1 MTEERPALNQNTNF
15 HKLWAGQSISLVG
28 INVTYVALPLLAIY
42 AIDAGAFEVGL
53 ITLAETVPYLL
64 VTLWAGAWI
73 DGRRRI
79 PVMLF
84 ADLSRGAILVAVAVL
99 TLLGMVNLE
108 IIVGL
113 MLFYGVGSVLF
124 EVAYYAVVPSIVR
137 RSDLMR
143 ANSRLQTSG
152 SFALLAGTN
161 IGGVLTQVVTAPFAL
176 IVDAFTF
183 VASAVSLRWMRV
195 QETIQPATPGES
207 RRRQIWEGLRYVA
220 RQPVLRS
227 LTLSS
232 ALYNFF
238 TTGVMT
244 LFPVFAVRTLEL
256 NAATIG
262 FVQSFG
268 AIGAALGALL
278 ATRMISALGAGS
290 SYIWAKGLAWA
301 SVLSLGLI
309 PAHSPVTVAALVVAF
324 SVSGMLIVSNVV
336 GITLRQAVTNDQML
350 GRMTATYKFI
360 SYGAQSLGGFGA
372 GLAGE
377 LFGLRAAMVGGGIL
391 LITTVLVAL
400 VPAVRTVRELPT
412 EVPDEPTPTPAAA
425 ATK

>member
-1 MTEERPALNQNTNF
+1 MTEERPALRHNANF
-15 HKLWAGQSISLVG
+15 NILWAGQSISLVG

-53 ITLAETVPYLL
+53 ITLAETVPYLV

-79 PVMLF
+79 PVMLV
-84 ADLSRGAILVAVAVL
+84 ADIARGLILVAVAVL
-99 TLLGMVNLE
+99 TLLGLITLE
-108 IIVGL
+108 ILVGL
-113 MLFYGVGSVLF
+113 MLIYGVGSVLF
-124 EVAYYAVVPSIVR
+124 EVAYYAVVPSLVR

-176 IVDAFTF
+176 IVDSLTF
-183 VASAVSLRWMRV
+183 FASALSLRWIRAK
-195 QETIQPATPGES
+195 ETIHPATPGES
-207 RRRQIWEGLRYVA
+207 RRKQIWEGLRYVA

-227 LTLSS
+227 LTLSA

-244 LFPVFAVRTLEL
+244 LFPVFAVRSLEL

-268 AIGAALGALL
+268 AIGSALGALL
-278 ATRMISALGAGS
+278 ATRMIRALGAGS

-301 SVLSLGLI
+301 AVLSLGLA
-309 PAHSPVTVAALVVAF
+309 PAHSPMTVAVLVVAF

-336 GITLRQAVTNDQML
+336 GITLRQAVTTDHML

-377 LFGLRAAMVGGGIL
+377 LFGLRAAMISFGIL
-391 LITTVLVAL
+391 LISTVLVAL
-400 VPAVRTVRELPT
+400 TPAVRKVRDLPT
-412 EVPDEPTPTPAAA
+412 ELPEPVPATAAA
-425 ATK
+425 K

>member
-1 MTEERPALNQNTNF
+1 MTEERPPLRRNTNF
-15 HKLWAGQSISLVG
+15 NILWAGQSVSLVG

-79 PVMLF
+79 PVMLV
-84 ADLSRGAILVAVAVL
+84 ADIARGAILVAVAVL
-99 TLLGMVNLE
+99 TLLGLITLE

-113 MLFYGVGSVLF
+113 MLIYGVGSVLF
-124 EVAYYAVVPSIVR
+124 EVAYYAVVPSLVR

-176 IVDAFTF
+176 IVDSLTF
-183 VASAVSLRWMRV
+183 FASALSLRWIRAK
-195 QETIQPATPGES
+195 ETIHPATPGES
-207 RRRQIWEGLRYVA
+207 RRKQIWEGLRYVA

-227 LTLSS
+227 LTLSA

-244 LFPVFAVRTLEL
+244 LFPVFAVRSLEL

-268 AIGAALGALL
+268 AIGSALGALL
-278 ATRMISALGAGS
+278 ATRMIKALGAGS
-290 SYIWAKGLAWA
+290 SYIWAKGLAWVA
-301 SVLSLGLI
+301 VLALGLA
-309 PAHSPVTVAALVVAF
+309 PAHSPMTVAVLVVAF

-336 GITLRQAVTNDQML
+336 GITLRQAVTTDHML
-350 GRMTATYKFI
+350 GRMTATYKFV

-377 LFGLRAAMVGGGIL
+377 LFGLRAAMIGGGIL
-391 LITTVLVAL
+391 LISTVLVAL
-400 VPAVRTVRELPT
+400 TPAVRKVRDLPT
-412 EVPDEPTPTPAAA
+412 ALPEPVPATAAA
-425 ATK
+425 K

>member
-1 MTEERPALNQNTNF
+1 MTEDRPSLRHNTDF

-84 ADLSRGAILVAVAVL
+84 ADLGRGAILVAVAVL
-99 TLLGMVNLE
+99 TLMDLVTLE

-113 MLFYGVGSVLF
+113 MLLYGVGSVLF

-161 IGGVLTQVVTAPFAL
+161 VGGVLTQIVTAPFAL
-176 IVDAFTF
+176 IVDALTF

-195 QETIQPATPGES
+195 TETIQPATPGES
-207 RRRQIWEGLRYVA
+207 RRQQIWEGLRYVA

-244 LFPVFAVRTLEL
+244 LFPVFAVRSLEL

-268 AIGAALGALL
+268 AIGSALGALL
-278 ATRMISALGAGS
+278 ATRMIAALGAGS
-290 SYIWAKGLAWA
+290 SYIWAKGLAWVA
-301 SVLSLGLI
+301 VLSLGLT
-309 PAHSPVTVAALVVAF
+309 PAHSSLTVAVLVVAF

-336 GITLRQAVTNDQML
+336 GITLRQAVTTDQML
-350 GRMTATYKFI
+350 GRMTATYKFV

-391 LITTVLVAL
+391 LISTVLVAL

-412 EVPDEPTPTPAAA
+412 GLPEPVPATAA
-425 ATK
+425 K

>member
-1 MTEERPALNQNTNF
+1 MSDDRPALRHNRNF
-15 HKLWAGQSISLVG
+15 HKLWAGQSVSLVG

-42 AIDAGAFEVGL
+42 AINAGAFEVGL

-84 ADLSRGAILVAVAVL
+84 ADLGRGAILVAVAVL

-113 MLFYGVGSVLF
+113 MLFYGVGSVFF

-176 IVDAFTF
+176 IVDALTF
-183 VASAVSLRWMRV
+183 VVSAVSLRWMRV
-195 QETIQPATPGES
+195 DETIQPAVSGES
-207 RRRQIWEGLRYVA
+207 RRQQIWEGLRYVA
-220 RQPVLRS
+220 QQPVLRS

-244 LFPVFAVRTLEL
+244 LFPVFAVRGLHL

-268 AIGAALGALL
+268 AIGSAAGALL
-278 ATRMISALGAGS
+278 ATRMIAALGAGS

-301 SVLSLGLI
+301 AVLSLGLT
-309 PAHSPVTVAALVVAF
+309 PAHSSVTVAMLVVAF
-324 SVSGMLIVSNVV
+324 SMSGMLIVSNIV

-350 GRMTATYKFI
+350 GRMTATYKFL

-372 GLAGE
+372 GLAGAI
-377 LFGLRAAMVGGGIL
+377 FGLRAAMVGGGIL
-391 LITTVLVAL
+391 LVSTVLVAL

-412 EVPDEPTPTPAAA
+412 GIPEKAAPAPAAA
-425 ATK
+425 K

>member
-99 TLLGMVNLE
+99 TLLGMVSLE

>member
-278 ATRMISALGAGS
+278 ATRMIAALGAGS